1 MKAEIPI
8 SDALRVKVDPACSLD
23 QPIFAP
29 MNSGDVGYDLACWLD
44 EDFIEIPPHE
54 SVDIPTGISVKLP
67 SGTWAEIRP
76 RSSTIFK
83 RKLIVGTGT
92 IDSGYVGPLSVC
104 VINVNTTPVKVHR
117 GERLAQLVLMTR
129 IVRPIVKVDI
139 LPETERGQNAMGS
152 TGGFHTRHEVIEI
165 DKMKIDT
172 GPPEGLSSLTIKS
185 R

>member
-8 SDALRVKVDPACSLD
+8 SDALQVKVDPTCSLD

-29 MNSGDVGYDLACWLD
+29 MNPGDVGYDLACWLD

-54 SVDIPTGISVKLP
+54 SVDIPTGISIKLP

-92 IDSGYVGPLSVC
+92 IDAGYTGPLSVG
-104 VINVNTTPVKVHR
+104 VFNPSTTPVKVHR
-117 GERLAQLVLMTR
+117 GERLAQLVLMHR
-129 IVRPIVKVDI
+129 IVRPIVKVDE
-139 LPETERGQNAMGS
+139 LPETVRGDKAMGS
-152 TGGFHTRHEVIEI
+152 TGGFHEKVVDQDNRKVAISSEE
-165 DKMKIDT
+165 
-172 GPPEGLSSLTIKS
+172 LSIS